1 MKKHIEDLCNALYK
15 RDLTVAVEEDTPTF
29 PAVWTLAHPYFT
41 LPLTIAFHN
50 AHDTGPRTAVCQLR
64 LLLNG
69 KARNIAVFHQ
79 NQPPFVAA

>member
-15 RDLTVAVEEDTPTF
+15 RDLTVAAEEDTPAF
-29 PAVWTLAHPYFT
+29 P
-41 LPLTIAFHN
+41 
-50 AHDTGPRTAVCQLR
+50 AVCQLR